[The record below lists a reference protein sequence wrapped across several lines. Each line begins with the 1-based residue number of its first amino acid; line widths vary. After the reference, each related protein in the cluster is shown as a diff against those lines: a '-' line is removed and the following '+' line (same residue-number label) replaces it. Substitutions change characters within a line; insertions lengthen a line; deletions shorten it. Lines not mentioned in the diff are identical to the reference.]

1 MLAEAAGISK
11 IIIACGRTDLRKGID
26 GLAQLIGTKYD
37 MNPFEKN
44 VLFLFSGGRGD
55 RIKGL
60 LWEGNGFLLL
70 YKRLEDGSFSWP
82 RTPEEAM
89 QLTRGQYEMLMM
101 GLNPVHPK
109 IRDVH
114 PQKIFQFCAKREF
127 FAGIF
132 SAYLSLM
139 CFKRICDKASQD
151 GIQAIS
157 IYF

>member
-1 MLAEAAGISK
+1 MQNREIFAGI
-11 IIIACGRTDLRKGID
+11 
-26 GLAQLIGTKYD
+26 
-37 MNPFEKN
+37 
-44 VLFLFSGGRGD
+44 FSAYIFPVCGD

-70 YKRLEDGSFSWP
+70 YKRLEDGSFSWS

-114 PQKIFQFCAKREF
+114 PQKIF
-127 FAGIF
+127 
-132 SAYLSLM
+132 
-139 CFKRICDKASQD
+139 
-151 GIQAIS
+151 
-157 IYF
+157 

>member
-1 MLAEAAGISK
+1 MLAEATGVTK

-26 GLAQLIGTKYD
+26 GLAQLVGTKYN

-44 VLFLFSGGRGD
+44 VLFLFCGGRGD

-89 QLTRGQYEMLMM
+89 QLTRKQYEMSM
-101 GLNPVHPK
+101 GLTDLPK
-109 IRDVH
+109 IREVT
-114 PQKIFQFCAKREF
+114 CKRCFSFVQNRDF
-127 FAGIF
+127 FNLF
-132 SAYLSLM
+132 LYVFFLLFRVSVV
-139 CFKRICDKASQD
+139 
-151 GIQAIS
+151 AIRPHESS
-157 IYF
+157 IYTLNVKV